1 MPASKAQRAKTADRR
16 GKAIALRLAG
26 MDWQTIADR
35 LDYSSRAAAC
45 VDVNRALEANLAEQS
60 QAADTLR
67 ETETLR
73 LDRLQAAA
81 WPSAVKGDLK
91 AIETVLKVIDRRVK
105 LQGLDMPLRAELSG
119 PDGGPMQLQ
128 HANLAKLYDLIDAA
142 GDDDSDDDLTPVP
155 GPGEGADD
163 EEPDDDSPHH

>member
-35 LDYSSRAAAC
+35 LDYASRAAAC

-67 ETETLR
+67 EVESQR

-128 HANLAKLYDLIDAA
+128 HANLAKLYDLIDTA
-142 GDDDSDDDLTPVP
+142 GDEDPDDLTPIT
-155 GPGEGADD
+155 GPSGTGDD
-163 EEPDDDSPHH
+163 EESDDDGPND